1 MQMPHIEPRDL
12 SSLSLRWCALL
23 SSPARPA
30 AVFDFVSCD
39 MDSYRIVVPAVVDG
53 AYQSNIIDKDERQ
66 LYFMPMH

>member
-1 MQMPHIEPRDL
+1 MQMPLIEPRDL
-12 SSLSLRWCALL
+12 SSLSLRWCALPLL

-53 AYQSNIIDKDERQ
+53 ASVQHNRQ
-66 LYFMPMH
+66 R